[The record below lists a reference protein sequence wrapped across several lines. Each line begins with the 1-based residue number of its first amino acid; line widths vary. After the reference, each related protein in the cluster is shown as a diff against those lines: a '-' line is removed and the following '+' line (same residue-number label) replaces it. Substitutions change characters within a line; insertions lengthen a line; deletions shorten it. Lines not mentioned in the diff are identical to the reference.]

1 MGYNADLREIME
13 REISGIK
20 FTYKGHE
27 YEIIS
32 GLVIKDLTTGRILM
46 QGVDF

>member
-1 MGYNADLREIME
+1 MGYNADLRATME
-13 REISGIK
+13 REVSGIR

-27 YEIIS
+27 YEILS

-46 QGVDF
+46 QGIDF